1 MPNTLQIRFATA
13 TIGFI
18 TACSKL
24 IIKTD
29 VHINATTGSTG
40 AGVSPSET
48 THFSWRSNNM
58 SHYKAFDHQHLGE
71 INQSVNQLQ
80 ADYTNELCTE

>member
-1 MPNTLQIRFATA
+1 MFCHCD

-18 TACSKL
+18 TACSKGL
-24 IIKTD
+24 LKTD

-48 THFSWRSNNM
+48 TPAGDQITCRITKHSTTS
-58 SHYKAFDHQHLGE
+58 
-71 INQSVNQLQ
+71 I
-80 ADYTNELCTE
+80 

>member
-1 MPNTLQIRFATA
+1 MFCHCD
-13 TIGFI
+13 TIGLLPL
-18 TACSKL
+18 AKGL
-24 IIKTD
+24 LKTD

-71 INQSVNQLQ
+71 INQSVINYKLIIR
-80 ADYTNELCTE
+80 TN

>member
-1 MPNTLQIRFATA
+1 MFCHCD

-18 TACSKL
+18 TACSKRL
-24 IIKTD
+24 LKTD

-48 THFSWRSNNM
+48 THSWRSNNM
-58 SHYKAFDHQHLGE
+58 SHYKAFDHQHLE
-71 INQSVNQLQ
+71 KLTKV
-80 ADYTNELCTE
+80 

>member
-1 MPNTLQIRFATA
+1 MPKYIANPGCFATA
-13 TIGFI
+13 IQLALLPLKG
-18 TACSKL
+18 L
-24 IIKTD
+24 LKTD

-58 SHYKAFDHQHLGE
+58 SHYKAFDHQHLE
-71 INQSVNQLQ
+71 KLTKV
-80 ADYTNELCTE
+80 